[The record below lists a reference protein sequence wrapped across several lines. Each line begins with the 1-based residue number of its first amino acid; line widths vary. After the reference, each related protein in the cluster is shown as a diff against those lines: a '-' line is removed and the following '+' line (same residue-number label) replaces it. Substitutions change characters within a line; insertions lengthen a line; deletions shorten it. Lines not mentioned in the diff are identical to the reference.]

1 MEEEQMMTE
10 AEGYP
15 IEGVTA
21 SRNRRDSNDKMEYTD
36 NETKKKGGTSNKGR
50 KGGKDAARKSNKIT
64 STPSRP
70 GMQVTP
76 NSKLTGGQLQNPP
89 KKS

>member
-1 MEEEQMMTE
+1 MTE